1 MPICNNRQ
9 CKLRGVE
16 QDDAKFE
23 GRKGVCKQCADC
35 RSREMER
42 KTAASYQWPHR
53 SQRSVGGAMAVR
65 GVVDT
70 LIPGPPPQFL
80 SEAHKTI
87 HRGWLLSLIN
97 GGNEMNK
104 TQASIINHLQ
114 KRGPATMLDL
124 QRVSGVTLSATNSAI
139 EALLAQGYI
148 ERCAVGQAGG
158 VKMKESDYAAA

>member
-16 QDDAKFE
+16 QDAAKFE
-23 GRKGVCKQCADC
+23 GRKGKCKQCADC

-42 KTAASYQWPHR
+42 KAAASYQVTHR
-53 SQRSVGGAMAVR
+53 SRRSVGGAMAVR

-80 SEAHKTI
+80 SEAHKII

-104 TQASIINHLQ
+104 TQMSIIKHLQ
-114 KRGPATMLDL
+114 KHGPATMLDL
-124 QRVSGVTLSATNSAI
+124 QRASGVTLGATKNAI

-148 ERCAVGQAGG
+148 ERCAIGQQGG
-158 VKMKESDYAAA
+158 VKMKEADYAAV